1 MGIRLEFVLITVV
14 IGIISGSFMLKIDN
28 TPVSAASF
36 TKEAEFT
43 DTTLI
48 EVDTADMRNRMYG
61 TYGVMDKGVLTL
73 HNIRYQGNN
82 IESLSAIHGRLED
95 HMLYLDGD
103 VEIQEEGGYKYET
116 QHAVYNRETEILNIT
131 SPFIGVKGNNVIKGT
146 SMEYDT
152 RQKKASGTTV
162 DTIFYTPDK

>member
-1 MGIRLEFVLITVV
+1 MGIRLELVLITVV

-28 TPVSAASF
+28 TSMSATSF

-61 TYGVMDKGVLTL
+61 TYGVIDKGVLTL
-73 HNIRYQGNN
+73 HNLRYQGNN
-82 IESLSAIHGRLED
+82 VESILANKGRLD
-95 HMLYLDGD
+95 GDMLYLDGD
-103 VEIQEEGGYKYET
+103 VEIQEGSGYKYDTE
-116 QHAVYNRETEILNIT
+116 HAIYNRETEILNIT
-131 SPFIGVKGNNVIKGT
+131 SPFIGVKGKNIIKGE